1 VIELDKLLQW
11 LGVEGAIAGLE
22 ASDLT
27 AAEIAEL
34 MPNYK
39 PNGHSKMKRLDL
51 IRAVV
56 EKKRVDLTKNP
67 AELMKMDADAIK
79 SYFTNIKVSK
89 KELLNLLESM
99 DIRPGS
105 VARHNLIEFAA
116 REISDIGMYKRVA
129 QGFKSSDVENDEPIN
144 K

>member
-1 VIELDKLLQW
+1 MIELDKLLQW
-11 LGVEGAIAGLE
+11 LGIEGAIAGLE

-27 AAEIAEL
+27 ASEIAEL
-34 MPNYK
+34 MPDYK
-39 PNGHSKMKRLDL
+39 PNWHSKMKRLDL
-51 IRAVV
+51 IRAIV
-56 EKKRVDLTKNP
+56 EKKRADLTKKP
-67 AELMKMDADAIK
+67 AELMKMDADALK

-89 KELLNLLESM
+89 KELLSLLESM

-129 QGFKSSDVENDEPIN
+129 QGSKSSDVENDEPI
-144 K
+144 KE